1 MQARLKNHLYKLCG
15 LPARISRKEF
25 KSALILI
32 YNYYCPRRC
41 VRLGVLNLSIG
52 IGLLK
57 IVERVRVKGVGKVDC
72 ALRRAVCCLCFC
84 VSLISCGVVY
94 YLDCVFMSRG
104 VKVLESSGE
113 SCGEVEEEVKSL
125 SEVFERPVIVVSGR
139 IVSMGRDVYGL
150 YIPAKY
156 RNQLAK
162 LRGKQVI
169 AIIILPHKS

>member
-57 IVERVRVKGVGKVDC
+57 IVERVRVEGVGRSTARFVVPC
-72 ALRRAVCCLCFC
+72 IVFVLRKLNKLWCR
-84 VSLISCGVVY
+84 
-94 YLDCVFMSRG
+94 
-104 VKVLESSGE
+104 VL
-113 SCGEVEEEVKSL
+113 
-125 SEVFERPVIVVSGR
+125 P
-139 IVSMGRDVYGL
+139 
-150 YIPAKY
+150 
-156 RNQLAK
+156 
-162 LRGKQVI
+162 
-169 AIIILPHKS
+169 